1 MVLDAAFTSVGV
13 NYFQVVVP
21 KIKDFESDFV
31 KTGKVTSLFSF
42 ANFDF
47 SKALYIWKNSRS
59 WNVAKQIAANLSK
72 ISNND
77 RESLRLWAR
86 ESSIENWK
94 SDSIGKIKGV
104 GLITYQYLRM
114 MGGVDT
120 VMPDKIVK
128 RVINEILVKTGKPPV
143 SDNMEFIKTVEEIAK
158 QTGYRSIELCFMSW
172 FINQPER
179 INEMP

>member
-114 MGGVDT
+114 MG
-120 VMPDKIVK
+120 
-128 RVINEILVKTGKPPV
+128 
-143 SDNMEFIKTVEEIAK
+143 
-158 QTGYRSIELCFMSW
+158 ELT
-172 FINQPER
+172 Q
-179 INEMP
+179 